1 MKKLWD
7 TIEVLSPDIR
17 EDVITLLRDNYFN
30 EKVFVSCS
38 AAIAAL
44 HLVAFK
50 RRYPERI
57 SSIFPLL
64 APADTN
70 AAVEFFRYLE
80 RKLPV
85 VESVSS
91 AVPDIDLLRAQR
103 RSQV

>member
-1 MKKLWD
+1 MLWE
-7 TIEVLSPDIR
+7 TIKVVSTDIR
-17 EDVITLLRDNYFN
+17 EDVIKLLHDNYFN
-30 EKVFVSCS
+30 EKIFVPCN

-70 AAVEFFRYLE
+70 AAVEYFRDLE
-80 RKLPV
+80 RKLPA

-91 AVPDIDLLRAQR
+91 AVPDIDQLRAQR
-103 RSQV
+103 RFEV